1 MSIYH
6 ALELAYESMA
16 YRICYKVFPPL
27 DWDFLDFTGIN
38 DGLNLLTFNYK
49 GRGLFIFKNC

>member
-6 ALELAYESMA
+6 ALELAYESIA

-27 DWDFLDFTGIN
+27 GWDFLDFTGIN
-38 DGLNLLTFNYK
+38 DGLNLLTFNY
-49 GRGLFIFKNC
+49 

>member
-6 ALELAYESMA
+6 ALELAYESIA

-27 DWDFLDFTGIN
+27 GWDFGIN
-38 DGLNLLTFNYK
+38 DGLNLLTFNV
-49 GRGLFIFKNC
+49 